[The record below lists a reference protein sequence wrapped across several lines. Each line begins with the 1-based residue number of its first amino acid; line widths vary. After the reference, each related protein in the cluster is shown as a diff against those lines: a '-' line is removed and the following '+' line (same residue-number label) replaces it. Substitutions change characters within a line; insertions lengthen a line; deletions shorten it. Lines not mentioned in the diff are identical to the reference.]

1 MANIWPDEPTLFLA
15 QNTADVWF
23 SSIHSLI
30 QSAYKYWNRLTS
42 VCCQLMLK
50 PRMAPSRPSPGLFP
64 SNFRMRPRICIA
76 SVESHVEA
84 HCVDVVH
91 FELGLNQQLMSVRL
105 FGIKDP
111 TVGDLTSTD
120 IRTSTQYHSS
130 RPFRGLGTNPIG
142 EDISVVHFTRSQ
154 SETTH

>member
-1 MANIWPDEPTLFLA
+1 M
-15 QNTADVWF
+15 
-23 SSIHSLI
+23 
-30 QSAYKYWNRLTS
+30 
-42 VCCQLMLK
+42 
-50 PRMAPSRPSPGLFP
+50 
-64 SNFRMRPRICIA
+64 
-76 SVESHVEA
+76 EA

-120 IRTSTQYHSS
+120 IGTSTQYHSS

-142 EDISVVHFTRSQ
+142 EDISVAYSMRSQ
-154 SETTH
+154 SEPKH